1 MPQVAVL
8 SVYVAELEAAAK
20 FYAEVLGFKIKQKI
34 PPYVVVLEH
43 EGLEVVLCQAE
54 GPTRL
59 DYPKASGAVPGI
71 ATENLKK
78 SIEALKSKKV
88 ELLHSE
94 PQEFPGGVYVAFRDP
109 SGNVLELL
117 EFRK

>member
-1 MPQVAVL
+1 MPQIAVL
-8 SVYVAELEAAAK
+8 SLYVADLDAAAS
-20 FYAEVLGFKIKQKI
+20 FYSDVLGFKVKQKI

-43 EGLEVVLCQAE
+43 EGLEFVLCQAE
-54 GPTRL
+54 KPARL
-59 DYPKASGAVPGI
+59 DYPKSSGAVPGI
-71 ATENLKK
+71 ATDNLKK
-78 SIEALKSKKV
+78 SIETLKSKKV
-88 ELLHSE
+88 EPLHSE